1 MAWDSSRTQF
11 GTLEQ
16 FTYLAGSKYVEYRTD
31 KVATFS
37 KGCHLA
43 SLHFDAQRLCVELNL
58 FSTKISVLE
67 MRLSSAAFLMR
78 PSQSPALELL
88 EGAEGSVH
96 LGYKGHM

>member
-43 SLHFDAQRLCVELNL
+43 SLHFDAQRLCVEL
-58 FSTKISVLE
+58 T
-67 MRLSSAAFLMR
+67 
-78 PSQSPALELL
+78 
-88 EGAEGSVH
+88 
-96 LGYKGHM
+96 